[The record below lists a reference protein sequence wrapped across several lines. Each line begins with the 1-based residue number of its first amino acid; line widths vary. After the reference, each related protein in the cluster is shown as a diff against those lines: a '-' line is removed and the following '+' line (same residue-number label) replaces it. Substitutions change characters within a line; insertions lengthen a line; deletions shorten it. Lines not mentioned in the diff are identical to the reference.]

1 MYIYRKRF
9 QENVARIEHGRL
21 SLRIEE
27 ELATLLIY
35 SFLLLLEFYSSYRFE
50 QSYINSDSVYM
61 SRRIPW
67 MSNWII

>member
-9 QENVARIEHGRL
+9 QENVVRIEHGRF

-27 ELATLLIY
+27 ELATLSIY
-35 SFLLLLEFYSSYRFE
+35 SFLLLLELYSSYRFE
-50 QSYINSDSVYM
+50 QSYVNSDIVYT

-67 MSNWII
+67 TSNWII